1 MTDSPST
8 ALVQRPSTVLSMDIY
23 NFDTPHITTL
33 DTQIRRYSLIA
44 ILFSILFHALAVLF
58 LIITQIQSFHSPGE
72 IDRPDRPIVV
82 QRREIPQPT
91 PTQMNESI
99 GVPSQAPTQ
108 SNVGRI
114 LEAPPQ
120 LSTPT
125 IPVESNI
132 SINQPRYSVP
142 EVSIANDVIASL
154 PAAPIPLES
163 SPFIPSVD
171 AVREAITSKRAGMSQ
186 EGDDTLGAIARA
198 LGDDT
203 NRNLL
208 GPAGTGLNSGVGT
221 STIPGFNEIRSN
233 LSTQSNTPPGYAEPV
248 TMTLPSDI
256 LFDFNSAELRSSAI
270 PTLEKARD
278 ILLRFPNALIDVH
291 GHTDTFGTDE
301 YNMTLSQLR
310 ADTVA
315 SWLRSALRNSNYK
328 FRTKG
333 FGKTQPKVNPRG
345 SQQQQEPNRRV
356 EILIYADLPKSA
368 TPASL
373 ITTPNPTN
381 LPPSNPSSSTSPP
394 PLFTPATT
402 PPAINENNIPTP
414 AAIPVGT
421 PIPEYEAP
429 ASENAP

>member
-1 MTDSPST
+1 
-8 ALVQRPSTVLSMDIY
+8 MD
-23 NFDTPHITTL
+23 
-33 DTQIRRYSLIA
+33 
-44 ILFSILFHALAVLF
+44 
-58 LIITQIQSFHSPGE
+58 
-72 IDRPDRPIVV
+72 
-82 QRREIPQPT
+82 
-91 PTQMNESI
+91 
-99 GVPSQAPTQ
+99 
-108 SNVGRI
+108 
-114 LEAPPQ
+114 APPQ

-154 PAAPIPLES
+154 PATPIPLES
-163 SPFIPSVD
+163 SPFIPSTD
-171 AVREAITSKRAGMSQ
+171 AVREALTTKRAGISQ

-208 GPAGTGLNSGVGT
+208 GPSGTGLNSGVGT
-221 STIPGFNEIRSN
+221 STIPGFDEIRSN

-278 ILLRFPNALIDVH
+278 ILLRFPNALVDIH

-310 ADTVA
+310 ADTVS
-315 SWLRSALRNSNYK
+315 SWLRTALRNPNYK

-356 EILIYADLPKSA
+356 EILIYAELPKKTANIIS
-368 TPASL
+368 P

-381 LPPSNPSSSTSPP
+381 PPPTSPSP
-394 PLFTPATT
+394 IVTPATAT
-402 PPAINENNIPTP
+402 PTQLDDDRIPTP
-414 AAIPVGT
+414 AAIPLGT
-421 PIPEYEAP
+421 PISDQE
-429 ASENAP
+429 